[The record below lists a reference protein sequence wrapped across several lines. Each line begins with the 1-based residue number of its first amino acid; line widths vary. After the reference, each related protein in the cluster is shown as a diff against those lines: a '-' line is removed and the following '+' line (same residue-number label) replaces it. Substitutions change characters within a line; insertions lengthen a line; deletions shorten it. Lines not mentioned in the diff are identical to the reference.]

1 MDNIKIKIELFKK
14 LTEDYSQAAYRRA
27 GLYGLSA
34 VGVALYQRNVNKDL
48 TITLFRKKLNSL
60 KASSVQL

>member
-1 MDNIKIKIELFKK
+1 MDAIKLKIELFKK

-34 VGVALYQRNVNKDL
+34 VGVALYQRNVS
-48 TITLFRKKLNSL
+48 TLLCS
-60 KASSVQL
+60 